1 MNIKKC
7 HFPFKN
13 KVIETIIENIFYSEA
28 FVYIYSIT
36 ISRCRMN
43 ANETTILESSKEVDV
58 SNYNKFNNEKTR
70 YLIVGKESMT

>member
-1 MNIKKC
+1 
-7 HFPFKN
+7 
-13 KVIETIIENIFYSEA
+13 
-28 FVYIYSIT
+28 
-36 ISRCRMN
+36 MN